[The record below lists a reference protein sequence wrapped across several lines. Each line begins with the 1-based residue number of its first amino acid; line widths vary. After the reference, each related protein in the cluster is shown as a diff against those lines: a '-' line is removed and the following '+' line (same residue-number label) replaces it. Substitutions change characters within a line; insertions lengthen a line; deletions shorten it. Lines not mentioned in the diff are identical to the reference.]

1 MSLEYPGVPGGSKY
15 PWYILVSLV
24 DLSVP
29 GGSNVPGELPR
40 VTAKI
45 DGAMHARGPETQ
57 ERVASGR

>member
-1 MSLEYPGVPGGSKY
+1 M
-15 PWYILVSLV
+15 

-29 GGSNVPGELPR
+29 GGPSVPDGLSR

-57 ERVASGR
+57 ERVARGC